1 MCLLNP
7 LYHHNDN
14 EKEVECDHYD
24 NHNTNNIGYDN
35 DNDINNINSSDKNKI
50 ISTDVVKKL

>member
-14 EKEVECDHYD
+14 EKEEICVPNINYD
-24 NHNTNNIGYDN
+24 TNNKSFDDDN
-35 DNDINNINSSDKNKI
+35 YNNINSNHKNKI